1 MSLAISS
8 KGVARGV
15 WLGFDHLRE
24 TDVREFAKIHRF
36 VSNPPI
42 LAKGSDILKKI
53 EEFDFNSIKETI
65 DTLDNDHKTMC
76 GRLLNELLFM
86 QVTLDELK
94 KEIQERGVV
103 TKMCQGKYDIERANP
118 ALNQY
123 NTLMKNYS
131 GCIKQLNEL
140 LPKETTNSEDDLDEF
155 LNE

>member
-1 MSLAISS
+1 MRGAWSVKSLTRDTE
-8 KGVARGV
+8 ARDFTN
-15 WLGFDHLRE
+15 LL
-24 TDVREFAKIHRF
+24 RF
-36 VSNPPI
+36 VSNPPY
-42 LAKGSDILKKI
+42 LDKGSDIVKKI

-140 LPKETTNSEDDLDEF
+140 LPKETTTSEDDLDEF